1 MLWFECGILLS
12 ALIAVVLPHAWMD
25 LIHGQMGLGELP
37 RGAIVEYLTRSL
49 SLVYASMGPLCGFL
63 ARDVVRYR
71 EVIGFQALVKIA
83 FGLGLFALDL
93 SLGMP
98 LFWTVCEGP
107 LIVLLSL
114 LVQRLARP

>member
-1 MLWFECGILLS
+1 
-12 ALIAVVLPHAWMD
+12 MD

-63 ARDVVRYR
+63 ARDVVRHR
-71 EVIGFQALVKIA
+71 EVIAFQAVVKAA
-83 FGLGLFALDL
+83 FGLGLCGLDLALD
-93 SLGMP
+93 MP

-107 LIVLLSL
+107 LIVLLSI
-114 LVQRLARP
+114 LVYRLARQPAA